1 MKIVLVHRHGPGQ
14 FVHLACHLA
23 NAGWQVSFLCEA
35 MNVRLPGIRTLRQP
49 ATPPPP
55 AMPFAQYH
63 QEVGLKA
70 AKTLD
75 SLVREE
81 GVPDIVYGHIGWG
94 SMMFARDVLPET
106 PLIGYCEHYY
116 HATGRDVGFAPDE
129 DITLAKR
136 TQLRLRNA
144 AQLATLDQ
152 LDAAISPTRWQKS
165 AFPVAYHHKIGVCH
179 EGVDTRRCRPNPNAE
194 LTLPDGRV
202 LGTGDQVITYVA
214 RDLEPYRGF
223 PTFMRAA
230 AKLAKENPDVV
241 FVVAGGDGISY
252 GQPRADGRK
261 WRDVMLDETGID
273 QSRIHFLGQIPHD
286 QLIRM
291 YQISSA
297 HIYLTYPFVLSWS
310 MLEAMACGAPVIA
323 SDTGPCQ
330 EVIRDGHNGLFTD
343 FWDSDTLAE
352 KMAFCLT
359 RQNDLGR
366 MRGQAR
372 KTIIDHFDLEL
383 CLDKQTSLLE
393 RMVSADMGPSAR
405 PRM

>member
-49 ATPPPP
+49 VTAPPP

-70 AKTLD
+70 ARTLE

-81 GVPDIVYGHIGWG
+81 GAPDIVYGHIGWG
-94 SMMFARDVLPET
+94 SMMFARDVLPKT

-116 HATGRDVGFAPDE
+116 HATGRDVGFDPDDE
-129 DITLAKR
+129 VTLAKR
-136 TQLRLRNA
+136 TQLRLRNT
-144 AQLATLDQ
+144 AQLTTLDQ

-165 AFPVAYHHKIGVCH
+165 AFPAAYHPKIGVCH
-179 EGVDTRRCRPNPNAE
+179 DGIDTHRCQPNPNAS

-202 LGTGDQVITYVA
+202 LSARDQVITYVA

-223 PTFMRAA
+223 PTFMRAS
-230 AKLAKENPDVV
+230 AKLAAQNPDAH

-252 GQPRADGRK
+252 GPSRADGRT
-261 WRDVMLDETGID
+261 WRDEMMAETQID
-273 QSRIHFLGQIPHD
+273 PSRIHFLGQIPHD

-291 YQISSA
+291 YQISSG
-297 HIYLTYPFVLSWS
+297 HVYLTYPFVLSWS
-310 MLEAMACGAPVIA
+310 VLEAMACGAPVIA
-323 SDTGPCQ
+323 SDTGPCHDM
-330 EVIRDGHNGLFTD
+330 IRDRQNGFLTD
-343 FWDSDTLAE
+343 FWDADGLAA
-352 KMAFCLT
+352 KMAFCLAHREDMGPLRERA
-359 RQNDLGR
+359 RQ
-366 MRGQAR
+366 
-372 KTIIDHFDLEL
+372 TILNHFDLRR
-383 CLDKQTSLLE
+383 CLDRQTTLIENLATG
-393 RMVSADMGPSAR
+393 R
-405 PRM
+405 

>member
-35 MNVRLPGIRTLRQP
+35 MNVRLPGIRMLRQP
-49 ATPPPP
+49 VTPPPP

-63 QEVGLKA
+63 QDVGLKA

-81 GVPDIVYGHIGWG
+81 GAPNIVYGHIGWG
-94 SMMFARDVLPET
+94 SMMFARDVLPDT

-136 TQLRLRNA
+136 TQLRVRNA

-165 AFPVAYHHKIGVCH
+165 AFPAAYHDKIGVCH
-179 EGVDTRRCRPNPNAE
+179 DGIDTHRCQPNPQAN
-194 LTLPDGRV
+194 LTLPNGKV
-202 LGTGDQVITYVA
+202 LSPNDQVITYVA

-230 AKLAKENPDVV
+230 AKLCQQHPNAQIVI
-241 FVVAGGDGISY
+241 AGGDGVSY
-252 GQPRADGRK
+252 GQPRTDGQT
-261 WRDVMLDETGID
+261 WRDVMMEETQID
-273 QSRIHFLGQIPHD
+273 PSRIHFLGQIPHE
-286 QLIRM
+286 QLIRL

-310 MLEAMACGAPVIA
+310 VLEAMACGAAVIA
-323 SDTGPCQ
+323 SDTGPCHDI
-330 EVIRDGHNGLFTD
+330 IRDQQNGLLTD
-343 FWDSDTLAE
+343 FWDVDALAA
-352 KMAFCLT
+352 KMATYLENRAELT
-359 RQNDLGR
+359 ALRE
-366 MRGQAR
+366 QAR
-372 KTIIDHFDLEL
+372 KTILNYFDLRL
-383 CLDKQTSLLE
+383 CLDRQTTMLE
-393 RMVSADMGPSAR
+393 KLASRQKGG
-405 PRM
+405 

>member
-35 MNVRLPGIRTLRQP
+35 MNVRLPGIRTLRQ
-49 ATPPPP
+49 AVTPPPP
-55 AMPFAQYH
+55 AMSFAQYH
-63 QEVGLKA
+63 QDVGLKA

-81 GVPDIVYGHIGWG
+81 GPPDIVYGHIGWG
-94 SMMFARDVLPET
+94 SMMFARDVLPNT

-116 HATGRDVGFAPDE
+116 HATGRDVGFAPD
-129 DITLAKR
+129 DDVTLAKR

-165 AFPVAYHHKIGVCH
+165 AFPAAYQAKIGVCH
-179 EGVDTRRCRPNPNAE
+179 DGIDTHRCQPNSQAI
-194 LTLPDGRV
+194 LTLSDGRV
-202 LGTGDQVITYVA
+202 LSANDQVITYVA

-230 AKLAKENPDVV
+230 AKLCQQHPNAQIVI
-241 FVVAGGDGISY
+241 AGGDGVSY
-252 GQPRADGRK
+252 GQPRADGQT
-261 WRDVMLDETGID
+261 WRDIMMAETQID
-273 QSRIHFLGQIPHD
+273 PSRIHFLGQIPHD
-286 QLIRM
+286 KLIRL

-310 MLEAMACGAPVIA
+310 VLEAMACGAPVIA
-323 SDTGPCQ
+323 SDTGPCHD
-330 EVIRDGHNGLFTD
+330 IIHDRHNGLLTD
-343 FWDSDTLAE
+343 FWDADALAD
-352 KMAFCLT
+352 KVAFCLEN
-359 RQNDLGR
+359 RAQLMPLR
-366 MRGQAR
+366 EQAR
-372 KTIIDHFDLEL
+372 KTILGHFDLRL
-383 CLDKQTSLLE
+383 CLDRQTSLLE
-393 RMVSADMGPSAR
+393 RMAR
-405 PRM
+405 GKGRAA